1 MVLEGLTAM
10 SVALI
15 PTIIT
20 ITKIISTSFLFIDL
34 ELVSL
39 VKINASG
46 IRFIDIR
53 ILSLT
58 FRSLIEAKV
67 LVEIITVYSYI
78 LHAMQCMPKIMIIY
92 AITRL
97 VRCDITYEAQNRH
110 ILFPFE

>member
-20 ITKIISTSFLFIDL
+20 ITKIIRTSFLFIDL

-67 LVEIITVYSYI
+67 LVEIISCLFIHITCD
-78 LHAMQCMPKIMIIY
+78 AMY
-92 AITRL
+92 A
-97 VRCDITYEAQNRH
+97 
-110 ILFPFE
+110 

>member
-10 SVALI
+10 SVALM

-67 LVEIITVYSYI
+67 LVEIISCLFIHITCD
-78 LHAMQCMPKIMIIY
+78 AMY
-92 AITRL
+92 A
-97 VRCDITYEAQNRH
+97 
-110 ILFPFE
+110 

>member
-34 ELVSL
+34 GLVSL

-53 ILSLT
+53 ILNLT

-67 LVEIITVYSYI
+67 LVEIINRLFIHITCD
-78 LHAMQCMPKIMIIY
+78 AMY
-92 AITRL
+92 A
-97 VRCDITYEAQNRH
+97 
-110 ILFPFE
+110 

>member
-46 IRFIDIR
+46 IHFSDVG

-67 LVEIITVYSYI
+67 LVEIISCLFIHITCD
-78 LHAMQCMPKIMIIY
+78 AMY
-92 AITRL
+92 A
-97 VRCDITYEAQNRH
+97 
-110 ILFPFE
+110 

>member
-53 ILSLT
+53 IRILSLT

-67 LVEIITVYSYI
+67 LVEIISCLFIHITCD
-78 LHAMQCMPKIMIIY
+78 AMY
-92 AITRL
+92 A
-97 VRCDITYEAQNRH
+97 
-110 ILFPFE
+110 

>member
-34 ELVSL
+34 GLVSL

-46 IRFIDIR
+46 IRFRDAR
-53 ILSLT
+53 ILNLA
-58 FRSLIEAKV
+58 L
-67 LVEIITVYSYI
+67 
-78 LHAMQCMPKIMIIY
+78 
-92 AITRL
+92 
-97 VRCDITYEAQNRH
+97 
-110 ILFPFE
+110 